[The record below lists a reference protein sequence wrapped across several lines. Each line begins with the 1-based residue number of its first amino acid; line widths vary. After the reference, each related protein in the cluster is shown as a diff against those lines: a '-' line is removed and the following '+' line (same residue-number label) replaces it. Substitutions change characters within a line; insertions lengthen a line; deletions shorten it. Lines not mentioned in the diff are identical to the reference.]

1 VRFLVVCDAIA
12 RYGLSLIDALC
23 ISSCARSLTVRTTM
37 QRRCRTTQPIQ
48 LRWRQ
53 VAAGHFIG
61 VHREDSR
68 LPAAPCRGNT
78 TRTKEP
84 QEDNEAAAA
93 AN

>member
-1 VRFLVVCDAIA
+1 
-12 RYGLSLIDALC
+12 
-23 ISSCARSLTVRTTM
+23 M

-61 VHREDSR
+61 VQREDSR
-68 LPAAPCRGNT
+68 LPAAPFTGNT
-78 TRTKEP
+78 IRTVTKEP
-84 QEDNEAAAA
+84 QEDNETAAA